1 MMNSSDRFVETYLN
15 RICAEPPKE
24 LTPQSLMELT
34 RAHLEHVPF
43 EVLEMTEAHTE
54 PSLEPE
60 GLYQKIVA
68 CRRGGY
74 CFELNKL
81 FYLLLKELGF
91 TCHPVGVR
99 VLMGRPEPR
108 AISHRGIVVAF
119 GREKWYC
126 DVGFGG
132 RGPKGI
138 LCLES
143 TIAWGFYTLGLFLFL
158 QDAVERF
165 VDSYSFAVGSVMG
178 TLIVTL
184 YMADF
189 LQSVYKVKK
198 EELPDSLGELFEE
211 IRAMIGK

>member
-1 MMNSSDRFVETYLN
+1 MSVYFLLRPFAENLPLLYVMGCIIPTLLEFITAKIMLRVFGEVWWDYSEKPLN
-15 RICAEPPKE
+15 
-24 LTPQSLMELT
+24 
-34 RAHLEHVPF
+34 
-43 EVLEMTEAHTE
+43 
-54 PSLEPE
+54 
-60 GLYQKIVA
+60 YQ
-68 CRRGGY
+68 
-74 CFELNKL
+74 
-81 FYLLLKELGF
+81 
-91 TCHPVGVR
+91 
-99 VLMGRPEPR
+99 
-108 AISHRGIVVAF
+108 
-119 GREKWYC
+119 
-126 DVGFGG
+126 
-132 RGPKGI
+132 GI

-165 VDSYSFAVGSVMG
+165 VDSYSFAVGSVMS

>member
-1 MMNSSDRFVETYLN
+1 MAVYFLLRPFAENLPLLYVMGCIIPTLLEFITAKIMLRVFGEVWWDYSEKPLN
-15 RICAEPPKE
+15 
-24 LTPQSLMELT
+24 
-34 RAHLEHVPF
+34 
-43 EVLEMTEAHTE
+43 
-54 PSLEPE
+54 
-60 GLYQKIVA
+60 YQ
-68 CRRGGY
+68 
-74 CFELNKL
+74 
-81 FYLLLKELGF
+81 
-91 TCHPVGVR
+91 
-99 VLMGRPEPR
+99 
-108 AISHRGIVVAF
+108 
-119 GREKWYC
+119 
-126 DVGFGG
+126 
-132 RGPKGI
+132 GI

-165 VDSYSFAVGSVMG
+165 VDSYSFAVGSVMS

>member
-1 MMNSSDRFVETYLN
+1 MTVYFLLRPFVQNLPLLYVMGCIIPTLLEFITAKIMLRVFGEVWWDYSEKPLN
-15 RICAEPPKE
+15 
-24 LTPQSLMELT
+24 
-34 RAHLEHVPF
+34 
-43 EVLEMTEAHTE
+43 
-54 PSLEPE
+54 
-60 GLYQKIVA
+60 YQ
-68 CRRGGY
+68 
-74 CFELNKL
+74 
-81 FYLLLKELGF
+81 
-91 TCHPVGVR
+91 
-99 VLMGRPEPR
+99 
-108 AISHRGIVVAF
+108 
-119 GREKWYC
+119 
-126 DVGFGG
+126 
-132 RGPKGI
+132 GI

-165 VDSYSFAVGSVMG
+165 VDSYSFAVGSVMS